1 MAGGS
6 SGAAVR
12 RRPPRHHCSLL
23 LVIAL
28 FIMVANQVAEWRQ
41 AYKAMDASGRVG
53 VILRS
58 AGEMSSMNADGNY
71 ILHVATS
78 PDVYS
83 SIDPDIT
90 GGKVFVP
97 APPDQ
102 RPCSTCVAHAL
113 ITAAEAAVATMTDI
127 DVRSQQIERMSV
139 QDLFW
144 CSDRYHECDS
154 GWTLK
159 DALEVIKGRCL
170 PYKAEPRGFKTDLE
184 LCKVER
190 QCDNFSKI
198 PNRGK
203 FDFKAIRTLWAAQRH
218 IRNWG
223 TVVTRFDIYSD
234 FGDFLKEERN
244 KGKIYKPS
252 PGAKLAELAQP
263 GDFLGRIAWRFSVPL
278 QRLLRDNVEHIED
291 PGAPIEGKTILV
303 CGKKQTRQACTP
315 APEQVPTA
323 PPYDDYEYA
332 YDYDYEPEPLPPPP
346 SKVDPVYSGRYTPP
360 ISNVAPRS
368 VPNPAAARGTSD
380 APPLIQTLNLNGVAP
395 SFEDVINRPQDMPPG
410 YWVVMGA
417 VKSEL
422 LAATGIHG
430 SCLIPAAPA
439 APRHRRTSEHDLLE
453 YLPFFAA
460 RHPRKEAGVT
470 GKLALGTFVRA
481 CWIPAGADIL
491 I

>member
-90 GGKVFVP
+90 GGK
-97 APPDQ
+97 
-102 RPCSTCVAHAL
+102 
-113 ITAAEAAVATMTDI
+113 AAVATMTDI

-203 FDFKAIRTLWAAQRH
+203 FDFKAIRPEAHPQLGNSGDPSRH
-218 IRNWG
+218 
-223 TVVTRFDIYSD
+223 
-234 FGDFLKEERN
+234 
-244 KGKIYKPS
+244 
-252 PGAKLAELAQP
+252 
-263 GDFLGRIAWRFSVPL
+263 L
-278 QRLLRDNVEHIED
+278 QRLW
-291 PGAPIEGKTILV
+291 G
-303 CGKKQTRQACTP
+303 
-315 APEQVPTA
+315 
-323 PPYDDYEYA
+323 
-332 YDYDYEPEPLPPPP
+332 
-346 SKVDPVYSGRYTPP
+346 
-360 ISNVAPRS
+360 
-368 VPNPAAARGTSD
+368 
-380 APPLIQTLNLNGVAP
+380 
-395 SFEDVINRPQDMPPG
+395 
-410 YWVVMGA
+410 
-417 VKSEL
+417 
-422 LAATGIHG
+422 
-430 SCLIPAAPA
+430 
-439 APRHRRTSEHDLLE
+439 LLE
-453 YLPFFAA
+453 GGEKQGENLQA
-460 RHPRKEAGVT
+460 VT
-470 GKLALGTFVRA
+470 W
-481 CWIPAGADIL
+481 C
-491 I
+491 